1 MSLGVSLTSFSSS
14 LNLSRPSIHEVQ
26 GSIRRGKCQSYRIV
40 YPGSHGSRI
49 RHSSFPTACFGP
61 VRSLS
66 CLHFPAEIRAD
77 LSELL
82 LIILA
87 KSSLTMEP
95 GTSSSLSPDPSV
107 GLLPFDAS
115 FPSPL
120 LTFLLFGL
128 LQPSTSPTLS
138 TSSLE
143 LTSSHQSTESSLLKL
158 IRLNLT
164 ESES

>member
-1 MSLGVSLTSFSSS
+1 MKYKARSEEENAKATGLYTQGHTDLGSVTLLFRQPVLGLCVLFLAFASL
-14 LNLSRPSIHEVQ
+14 
-26 GSIRRGKCQSYRIV
+26 
-40 YPGSHGSRI
+40 
-49 RHSSFPTACFGP
+49 
-61 VRSLS
+61 
-66 CLHFPAEIRAD
+66 AEIRAD
-77 LSELL
+77 LSVLL

-107 GLLPFDAS
+107 SLLPFDAS
-115 FPSPL
+115 LSSPL

-128 LQPSTSPTLS
+128 LQPSTSPILS

-143 LTSSHQSTESSLLKL
+143 LISSHQSTESSLLKL